1 MFPKDCFLLLSFI
14 DIRDLGCRL
23 QGTVAKFVNDAEH
36 HGIMNCEEGSVSLQQ
51 VINRLVERAE
61 VWEMKFSMEKCDVMH
76 FML

>member
-1 MFPKDCFLLLSFI
+1 
-14 DIRDLGCRL
+14 
-23 QGTVAKFVNDAEH
+23 
-36 HGIMNCEEGSVSLQQ
+36 MNCEEGSVSLQQ